1 MTATAAIGPMIEP
14 AVATARTVIFTKSL
28 RDSRRSLLG
37 WTAGITVAALVYAG
51 FYPQMA
57 ANGAA
62 QAENLPE
69 SLRNALNM
77 DDIGS
82 AAGYLGSTVF
92 GMIVPLLAMFFGA
105 AVGARVS
112 AADEESG
119 TLDLL
124 MAHPITRTALIA
136 QRFAALV
143 AAATGVGVLLWLA
156 MLAIRGS
163 AELTTISAGRFAAQC
178 VHLILLI
185 VCFGALATAIGA
197 VSGRRGT
204 VFATTAVVGVAAWA
218 AHTFADEIGIGWA
231 AYLSPFHYYIDSEP
245 LRNGIDPAGLGGL
258 AVLAAASAA
267 LVAAG
272 TYWFNHRDLG

>member
-1 MTATAAIGPMIEP
+1 MTVTAAIGPMIEP
-14 AVATARTVIFTKSL
+14 AAATVRTVIFTKTL

-37 WTAGITVAALVYAG
+37 WTAGITVAAVAYAS

-62 QAENLPE
+62 RTENLPE
-69 SLRNALNM
+69 GLREALNM
-77 DDIGS
+77 DDIAS

-124 MAHPITRTALIA
+124 LAHPITRTSFLA

-143 AAATGVGVLLWLA
+143 AAATGISALVWLG

-163 AELTTISAGRFAAQC
+163 ADLTTISVGQLAAQC
-178 VHLILLI
+178 VHLVLLI
-185 VCFGALATAIGA
+185 VCFGAVATAIGA
-197 VSGRRGT
+197 FTGHRGT
-204 VFATTAVVGVAAWA
+204 VFALTAVIGVVAWA
-218 AHTFADEIGIGWA
+218 AHTFADQIGIGWA

-245 LRNGIDPAGLGGL
+245 LRNGISVSSI
-258 AVLAAASAA
+258 AVLAATS
-267 LVAAG
+267 LVMVTVG
-272 TYWFNHRDLG
+272 IYRFNHRDLG

>member
-1 MTATAAIGPMIEP
+1 MTVTAAIGPMIEP
-14 AVATARTVIFTKSL
+14 AVATVRTVIFTKTL

-37 WTAGITVAALVYAG
+37 WTAGITVAAVAYAS

-69 SLRNALNM
+69 GLREALNM
-77 DDIGS
+77 DDIAS

-124 MAHPITRTALIA
+124 MAHPITRTAFIA

-143 AAATGVGVLLWLA
+143 AAATGIGVIAWLA

-163 AELTTISAGRFAAQC
+163 AELTTISAGQFAAQC

-185 VCFGALATAIGA
+185 VCFGAVATAIGA
-197 VSGRRGT
+197 VTGHRGT
-204 VFATTAVVGVAAWA
+204 VFALTAVIGVAAWA
-218 AHTFADEIGIGWA
+218 AHTIADQIGIGWA

-245 LRNGIDPAGLGGL
+245 LRNGVSVGGIT
-258 AVLAAASAA
+258 VLATAA
-267 LVAAG
+267 LVLVTVS

>member
-1 MTATAAIGPMIEP
+1 MSATAAIGPMIEP
-14 AVATARTVIFTKSL
+14 AAAARTVVFTKTL

-37 WTAGITVAALVYAG
+37 WTVGITVAAAAYAS

-62 QAENLPE
+62 QTENLPE
-69 SLRNALNM
+69 GLRDALNM
-77 DDIGS
+77 NDISS

-92 GMIVPLLAMFFGA
+92 GLIVPLLAMFFGA

-124 MAHPITRTALIA
+124 LAHPLTRTSLIA
-136 QRFAALV
+136 ERFAALI
-143 AAATGVGVLLWLA
+143 AAATGIGVVVWLA
-156 MLAIRGS
+156 MLAIRSS
-163 AELTTISAGRFAAQC
+163 ADLTTVSVGQFAAQC
-178 VHLILLI
+178 VHLVLLS

-197 VSGRRGT
+197 VTGHRGT
-204 VFATTAVVGVAAWA
+204 VFALTAVVGVATWA
-218 AHTFADEIGIGWA
+218 AHSFADTIGLGWA

-245 LRNGIDPAGLGGL
+245 LRNGISASG
-258 AVLAAASAA
+258 ATVLAAASPI

-272 TYWFNHRDLG
+272 TYQFNQRDLG

>member
-1 MTATAAIGPMIEP
+1 MSVTAAIGPMIEP
-14 AVATARTVIFTKSL
+14 AVATARTVVFTKTL

-37 WTAGITVAALVYAG
+37 WATGITVAAAAYAS

-62 QAENLPE
+62 QAESLPE
-69 SLRNALNM
+69 GLREALNM
-77 DDIGS
+77 NDISS

-92 GMIVPLLAMFFGA
+92 GLIVPLLAMFFGA

-124 MAHPITRTALIA
+124 LAHPITRTALIT

-143 AAATGVGVLLWLA
+143 TAATGIGVLVWLA
-156 MLAIRGS
+156 MLAIRGP
-163 AELTTISAGRFAAQC
+163 AELTSVGVGQFAAQC
-178 VHLILLI
+178 THLVLLT

-197 VSGRRGT
+197 VTGHRGT
-204 VFATTAVVGVAAWA
+204 VFAITAVVGVTAWA
-218 AHTFADEIGIGWA
+218 AHSFADMIGLGWA

-245 LRNGIDPAGLGGL
+245 LRNGIDISNIT
-258 AVLAAASAA
+258 VLMTASLI
-267 LVAAG
+267 LVAIG
-272 TYWFNHRDLG
+272 LYRFNQRDLG

>member
-1 MTATAAIGPMIEP
+1 MTVTSAIGPMIEP
-14 AVATARTVIFTKSL
+14 AVATVRTVVFTKTL

-37 WTAGITVAALVYAG
+37 WTAGITIAAVAYAG

-69 SLRNALNM
+69 GLRDALNM
-77 DDIGS
+77 NDIAT

-92 GMIVPLLAMFFGA
+92 GMIVPLLAMFLGA

-124 MAHPITRTALIA
+124 LAHPITRTSLLA

-143 AAATGVGVLLWLA
+143 ATATGIGAIVWLG

-163 AELTTISAGRFAAQC
+163 AELTTISIGQFAAQC
-178 VHLILLI
+178 VHLVLLI
-185 VCFGALATAIGA
+185 VCFGAVATAIGA
-197 VSGRRGT
+197 FTGHRGT
-204 VFATTAVVGVAAWA
+204 VFALTAVVGVAAWA
-218 AHTFADEIGIGWA
+218 VHTFGDQIGIGWA
-231 AYLSPFHYYIDSEP
+231 AYLSPFHYYIDSQP
-245 LRNGIDPAGLGGL
+245 LRNGIGLSGI
-258 AVLAAASAA
+258 AVLACTAVV
-267 LVAAG
+267 LVTTGA
-272 TYWFNHRDLG
+272 YRFNQRDLG

>member
-1 MTATAAIGPMIEP
+1 MTVTAAIGPKTEP
-14 AVATARTVIFTKSL
+14 TVRTVVFIKTL
-28 RDSRRSLLG
+28 RDSRRALLG
-37 WTAGITVAALVYAG
+37 WTVGITVATLAYAS

-69 SLRNALNM
+69 GLRDALNM
-77 DDIGS
+77 DDIAS

-92 GMIVPLLAMFFGA
+92 GMIVPLLAMFFGS

-119 TLDLL
+119 TLDLM
-124 MAHPITRTALIA
+124 MAHPITRTSFIS
-136 QRFAALV
+136 QRFAALI
-143 AAATGVGVLLWLA
+143 AAATGIGTMVLLA
-156 MLAIRGS
+156 VLAIRGS
-163 AELTTISAGRFAAQC
+163 AQLTTISAGDFVAQC

-197 VSGRRGT
+197 VTGHRGT
-204 VFATTAVVGVAAWA
+204 VFALTAVIGVTAWA
-218 AHTFADEIGIGWA
+218 AHTFADQVGVGWA

-245 LRNGIDPAGLGGL
+245 LRNGISVGGVG
-258 AVLAAASAA
+258 VLTIVSM
-267 LVAAG
+267 VMFAAG
-272 TYWFNHRDLG
+272 NYWFNHRDLG